1 MDQLHMLRAFVAAA
15 QYRSFSKAADALGVS
30 CGAVS
35 KAIARLEQHTHTRLL
50 HRTTRSVVLTEEAQ
64 HYYCSCR
71 RLLEELDEA
80 NHQITRGGERTGG
93 RLRLVVHSMLIGDA

>member
-1 MDQLHMLRAFVAAA
+1 MLRAFVAAA
-15 QYRSFSKAADALGVS
+15 QYRSFSKAAEALGVS
-30 CGAVS
+30 CGAIS
-35 KAIARLEQHTHTRLL
+35 KAVVRLQRATHTRLL

-80 NHQITRGGERTGG
+80 NHRIMHGHELGGG
-93 RLRLVVHSMLIGDA
+93 RLRLVGLFPSCG